1 MTIRHKRRP
10 GLPPRR
16 GFTLVELLV
25 VITIIA
31 ILIALLLPAV
41 QAAREAARQMRCSN
55 NLKQIGLALHG
66 YATASGS
73 RFPPAN
79 NGYGKHAGLSLLLP
93 FLEQQPLY
101 DSLNI
106 KGAPTPDIATEAG
119 TKGATIISAFICSS
133 WEHRPAYGVPGY
145 PAGGYSASSS
155 NWVRGA
161 LALYSGVAGAIL
173 PANTPV
179 DTDSFGDV
187 PKNGMFSYS
196 GCRTIASV
204 KDGLSNTLMMG
215 EFTFQNS
222 QTTGSAPNDAL
233 YFDPPG
239 AVRPWITAKVNA
251 IYHAQVFVWPINAKV
266 NYMVDGV
273 GFHHLPFSSH
283 HPGSANFLIGDGS
296 VRFVSEVTPLALL
309 QKLATVDNGEV
320 VQLP

>member
-1 MTIRHKRRP
+1 MTICHKTRA
-10 GLPPRR
+10 GLLPRR

-41 QAAREAARQMRCSN
+41 QAAREAARQMQCSN

-66 YATASGS
+66 YATAFGS

-79 NGYGKHAGLSLLLP
+79 NGYGKHAGLALLLP
-93 FLEQQPLY
+93 YMEQQALY

-106 KGAPTPDIATEAG
+106 RGAPTPDIATEAG
-119 TKGATIISAFICSS
+119 TKGATIISAFICPS

-145 PAGGYSASSS
+145 PPGGYTPTNA
-155 NWVRGA
+155 WVRGA

-173 PANTPV
+173 PASTPV
-179 DTDSFGDV
+179 DSDSYGNM
-187 PKNGMFSYS
+187 PKNGMFGYS

-215 EFTFQNS
+215 EFTFHNS
-222 QTTGSAPNDAL
+222 QSLGSALNDSL

-251 IYHAQVFVWPINAKV
+251 IYHAQVFEWPINAKV
-266 NYMVDGV
+266 NYMIDGV

-283 HPGSANFLIGDGS
+283 HPGGANFAAGDGS
-296 VRFVSEVTPLALL
+296 VRFVSELTKLNLL
-309 QKLATVDNGEV
+309 QQLATVDNGEV
-320 VQLP
+320 AQLP